1 MEDRVSVT
9 TLGSLVIIH
18 RDNPSAAVV
27 RERVQALL
35 ASAGRLPERGIIE
48 VWAGAAP
55 DEFMWRTI
63 LGIFHSEAVGT
74 AETAA

>member
-9 TLGSLVIIH
+9 TVGTLVIIH
-18 RDNPSAAVV
+18 RDNPPLAVV

-35 ASAGRLPERGIIE
+35 AAAGRLPERGIIE
-48 VWAGAAP
+48 VWSGAAP

-63 LGIFHSEAVGT
+63 LGVFHSDIRHASEK
-74 AETAA
+74 AA